1 MLLHQ
6 KLVPFAK
13 KLSKL
18 NAMYKKGFMKI
29 FDLKR
34 VKKQLVNCMAQIRFK
49 KRRDLQNVLANNKV
63 RSCSFRAVEH

>member
-1 MLLHQ
+1 MLLNQ
-6 KLVPFAK
+6 KLVPIAT

-49 KRRDLQNVLANNKV
+49 KRRDLQNVLANNKA